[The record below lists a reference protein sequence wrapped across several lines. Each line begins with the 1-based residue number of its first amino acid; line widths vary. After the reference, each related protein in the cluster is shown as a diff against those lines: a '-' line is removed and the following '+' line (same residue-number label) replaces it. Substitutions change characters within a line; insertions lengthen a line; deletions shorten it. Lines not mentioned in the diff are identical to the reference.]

1 MVLVEQKR
9 KPVGSN
15 LKNIICTTVS
25 PGTSFEKKGRGFR
38 GIRAFCS
45 QNNFV
50 FVGLR
55 FSFSAKSERKS
66 LQEMRLVDLSPRGR
80 KHLKGDRLIIIIMK
94 INK

>member
-1 MVLVEQKR
+1 MVLVDEKR

-15 LKNIICTTVS
+15 LKNIICITVS

-55 FSFSAKSERKS
+55 FSFSAKSER
-66 LQEMRLVDLSPRGR
+66 QEMRLVDLSPRGR